1 MDQLLAYYERNRIN
15 DFPKRTN
22 GTPDMRKRFNKRH
35 LASLTLNVLQSKPAV
50 SKPTAEC
57 PVCYETIEGGK
68 GKVILGCNHTF
79 CVECFTKFMHQK
91 NTCPLCRVPFM
102 QRSFKELTHD
112 QINDTVDA
120 VMNMNVGRIDDEHS
134 NELIDISQIIEYHLT
149 HMNSIN
155 MRRTIDFV
163 VDAIEHQ
170 TAMVAFN
177 VRDFFEAQLFR

>member
-1 MDQLLAYYERNRIN
+1 
-15 DFPKRTN
+15 
-22 GTPDMRKRFNKRH
+22 
-35 LASLTLNVLQSKPAV
+35 
-50 SKPTAEC
+50 
-57 PVCYETIEGGK
+57 
-68 GKVILGCNHTF
+68 
-79 CVECFTKFMHQK
+79 
-91 NTCPLCRVPFM
+91 M

-120 VMNMNVGRIDDEHS
+120 VMNMNVWRIDDEHS